1 MTWRKLEIAMCDILR
16 EFDYKLDQ
24 NPRTGDIFITASPH
38 FDLANKHGDFNVT
51 SLAQELHKRMKRD
64 D

>member
-24 NPRTGDIFITASPH
+24 NPRTGDIFIVASPN
-38 FDLANKHGDFNVT
+38 FDLANKRGDFNIT
-51 SLAQELHKRMKRD
+51 SLAQELHKRMKRE
-64 D
+64 